1 MFDDLKFKTL
11 LNNLN
16 RDDNKILE
24 KQNRGSLKDRNTTAP
39 RLLSLVKGVRS
50 DQRGKTKWIMGTG
63 KISWSDK
70 LIVFPFSAV
79 HTAPQQETNKGK
91 PEALHSNT
99 LRRITRQY
107 WFIYIHTRTPHR
119 DIIQMCNHTASIQWP
134 THTQSHLHLILYVGE
149 TKRQYHRGHREGL
162 YYPKKTKKKQSFHF
176 RLSVIVNT
184 IITVT
189 QTLSLKSNIQYSLS
203 SIFRSCLCISSKRL
217 MSIWSPQYR

>member
-107 WFIYIHTRTPHR
+107 
-119 DIIQMCNHTASIQWP
+119 
-134 THTQSHLHLILYVGE
+134 
-149 TKRQYHRGHREGL
+149 
-162 YYPKKTKKKQSFHF
+162 
-176 RLSVIVNT
+176 
-184 IITVT
+184 
-189 QTLSLKSNIQYSLS
+189 
-203 SIFRSCLCISSKRL
+203 
-217 MSIWSPQYR
+217 

>member
-1 MFDDLKFKTL
+1 MSRVIPKRHFFNAVMFDDLKFKTL
-11 LNNLN
+11 LNKLN

-24 KQNRGSLKDRNTTAP
+24 KQNQGSLKDRNTTAP
-39 RLLSLVKGVRS
+39 RLLSLGKGVRS

-107 WFIYIHTRTPHR
+107 
-119 DIIQMCNHTASIQWP
+119 
-134 THTQSHLHLILYVGE
+134 
-149 TKRQYHRGHREGL
+149 
-162 YYPKKTKKKQSFHF
+162 
-176 RLSVIVNT
+176 
-184 IITVT
+184 
-189 QTLSLKSNIQYSLS
+189 
-203 SIFRSCLCISSKRL
+203 
-217 MSIWSPQYR
+217 